1 MESKEPKA
9 QSTIHGL
16 FSNAYIKFSLV
27 NCGKKKTLK
36 KCGVFKKTATM
47 DKRRHSDMTGD
58 QKTCFVG
65 NQRVIVCN
73 SPEDQEGKPKSLLC
87 GKRIGENGLLSQE
100 SEKV

>member
-36 KCGVFKKTATM
+36 KCGVFKKTVTM
-47 DKRRHSDMTGD
+47 DRRRHSDMTGD

-65 NQRVIVCN
+65 NYRVIVWN
-73 SPEDQEGKPKSLLC
+73 SPEDQKGKDLGVFTLWYKNR
-87 GKRIGENGLLSQE
+87 GKWAVVTGD
-100 SEKV
+100 